1 MFSIQDINNSVLN
14 SKRAMPQ
21 KDSTSDG
28 GSTFE
33 MARQV
38 YTKTVPIALTQLAQK
53 KWQANRDASDVA
65 AKRRMNAI
73 GKGTMP
79 TTATPLA
86 FTTVTPDRNV
96 YNDAIR
102 RVRAGGSVAPPKK
115 NAMRTNGLTPA
126 FRPQPIGANE
136 GLLGIKYPVL
146 YH

>member
-1 MFSIQDINNSVLN
+1 
-14 SKRAMPQ
+14 MPQ

-38 YTKTVPIALTQLAQK
+38 YTRTAPIALPQLAHK

-65 AKRRMNAI
+65 ARRRMNAI
-73 GKGTMP
+73 GKGTAS
-79 TTATPLA
+79 TKTTPLS
-86 FTTVTPDRNV
+86 FTTTTPDRNV

-115 NAMRTNGLTPA
+115 NAMRTNGPTPT
-126 FRPQPIGANE
+126 FRPHPIGANE